1 MSGNDHDEQLNL
13 LQTITLEV
21 AAADDVSSALK
32 IVLREVCEK
41 TGWALGQA
49 WVPNKDGSVLVCDSG
64 WFCGEGEL
72 QEFRVAS
79 EAIQFKLGVGLP
91 GRVWESKQPAWLEDV
106 RDDPNFPRTATAR
119 NIGLKTAV
127 GIPILSGDKV
137 IAVIEFF
144 MRESRSKSE
153 ELVKVITAIA
163 AQLNLVMERKR
174 AEEELSRTNEILE

>member
-1 MSGNDHDEQLNL
+1 MSSDRKQADPSQSADQKRKESEEQLSL
-13 LQTITLEV
+13 LQTITREL
-21 AAADDVSSALK
+21 AAADDLSSALK

-106 RDDPNFPRTATAR
+106 TNSDSFWESGYRGTRIFHARIAGRERT
-119 NIGLKTAV
+119 IGQGDCGSRRTPGSRYRAKT
-127 GIPILSGDKV
+127 
-137 IAVIEFF
+137 
-144 MRESRSKSE
+144 SR
-153 ELVKVITAIA
+153 
-163 AQLNLVMERKR
+163 RR
-174 AEEELSRTNEILE
+174 ALAH